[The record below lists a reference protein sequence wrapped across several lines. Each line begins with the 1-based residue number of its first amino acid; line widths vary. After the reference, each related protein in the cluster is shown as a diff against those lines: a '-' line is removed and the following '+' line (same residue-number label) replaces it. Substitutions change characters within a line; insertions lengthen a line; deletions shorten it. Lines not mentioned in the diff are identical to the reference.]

1 MRKSGRTTQSSKKA
15 LEAAAA
21 QQALDAQADRRG
33 KRPASP
39 SLRDIEP
46 DGSAHKQQRK
56 DAGDSNV
63 SIMAQLL
70 EQQQRFQQQMSAN
83 MQRMEGQL
91 HSIDQQMHKTK
102 AKTLSNE
109 TMDRIQTEGVKLLE
123 EPDAGGCKGRA
134 L

>member
-1 MRKSGRTTQSSKKA
+1 
-15 LEAAAA
+15 
-21 QQALDAQADRRG
+21 
-33 KRPASP
+33 
-39 SLRDIEP
+39 
-46 DGSAHKQQRK
+46 
-56 DAGDSNV
+56 
-63 SIMAQLL
+63 
-70 EQQQRFQQQMSAN
+70 

-102 AKTLSNE
+102 AKTLNNE